1 MRGRSLFIFIRDL
14 SYFTVPGYPFASP
27 FERVVYNNTGVPGLL
42 FNLSYCPA
50 ENLECNGLQP
60 PHIKKDHYTNTGSP
74 ARVRSNMSKH
84 TKARIL
90 FSTWALRIQCNV
102 HFEN

>member
-60 PHIKKDHYTNTGSP
+60 PHIKKDHYANLGI
-74 ARVRSNMSKH
+74 MI
-84 TKARIL
+84 IL
-90 FSTWALRIQCNV
+90 GALPELGATCLNIQRLES
-102 HFEN
+102 FFQRGL